1 MPGNVTPPV
10 CFVHPLL
17 TDACLELTL
26 CPYTMN
32 GADMNETAIERHL
45 QQLQEV
51 ADRLRQTAEEIRTG
65 AIHPCHAANRVKKLA
80 NQLAQE
86 KK

>member
-1 MPGNVTPPV
+1 MVSG
-10 CFVHPLL
+10 
-17 TDACLELTL
+17 EQS
-26 CPYTMN
+26 
-32 GADMNETAIERHL
+32 AIERHL